1 MKRFAQSQKTTED
14 PYVKEFGQK
23 SKEAAE
29 KEARDKEAIEKY
41 KKDNANLIEFLKAL
55 ASMGKK
61 IKDAANYVKADQAR
75 EELGPILSSPIY
87 AIKSALAK
95 FGDELINKG
104 NDLQAAVNAAY
115 VAELSTLG
123 VSALHSSRPRVQR
136 VTRYLPFIGDV
147 VNLTYFNALTVES
160 FTDPL
165 QTIFSGFKCNST
177 STHKGQPTFSGLYPN
192 FSGHP
197 EFFQQ
202 YKNKLQ
208 AVADLTNNISIC
220 LQVAETGLSA
230 VALVTGGAPAYIAVR
245 AVGALIQ
252 APLFLFTIVI
262 SPNTTDIATYSK
274 EGGFKGG
281 GTDPKG
287 FFGFINKIP
296 GLKEY
301 AQYYESKPIAEEI
314 EKLSNFS
321 YLPKVV
327 SVDYQKDLEEYLVTF
342 SDSSGRI
349 FTLSKGQVNP
359 DTKIKLLGLNPD
371 PGGGRPGWIEIQ
383 NESGS
388 IFRIPVAK
396 ITNKTGEAFFVTKQ
410 PFYNEKIFN
419 TIMQEG
425 ANLKTGGNVQK
436 FLSLPNWQIL
446 RILDEQLKYK
456 YNWIGD
462 GKNPNWVNLQAD
474 IVSHKPLKKLY
485 YNDPSKKKQSRFK
498 ITPTGP
504 VDKSG
509 KPIVLKATEEEKV
522 KYLIPDYKEKYIYAP
537 ERQLI
542 PERTQ
547 NAVRTKLAEVI
558 QAIREGKLSSV
569 SWNKWS
575 EIGKISIIEEA
586 IDRLQNA
593 GFGILNPG
601 APQSYIPPISNDILN
616 QLSPKYRPR
625 KR

>member
-1 MKRFAQSQKTTED
+1 MKRFAQDSKDKD
-14 PYVKEFGQK
+14 PYKDPLTRLVGQSGK
-23 SKEAAE
+23 VNFE
-29 KEARDKEAIEKY
+29 KIISDEKAIEQY
-41 KKDNANLIEFLKAL
+41 KKDNAKLIEFLKAL
-55 ASMGKK
+55 VSMGQK

-87 AIKSALAK
+87 AIKSGLAK

-104 NDLQAAVNAAY
+104 SDLEAAVNAAY
-115 VAELSTLG
+115 AAELATLG

-147 VNLTYFNALTVES
+147 VNLSYFNALTVES

-165 QTIFSGFKCNST
+165 KTIFSGFKCNST
-177 STHKGQPTFSGLYPN
+177 SVHKGQPTFSGLYPN

-202 YKNKLQ
+202 YKDKLQ
-208 AVADLTNNISIC
+208 AVSDLTNNISIC
-220 LQVAETGLSA
+220 LQVVETGLAA
-230 VALVTGGAPAYIAVR
+230 VALVTGGAPAYMAVR
-245 AVGALIQ
+245 AAGALIQ

-262 SPNTTDIATYSK
+262 SPNTADIATYS
-274 EGGFKGG
+274 GLGFKGG
-281 GTDPKG
+281 GTDPKK

-321 YLPKVV
+321 YLPRVV
-327 SVDYQKDLEEYLVTF
+327 SINFSEKLQDYLVTF
-342 SDSSGRI
+342 SDTSGRV
-349 FTLSKGQVNP
+349 FTLTKDSPPNP
-359 DTKIKLLGLNPD
+359 DTKIKLLGLNID
-371 PGGGRPGWIEIQ
+371 QGWIEIK
-383 NESGS
+383 NANGNIIRMNVRTYTDESGKKLMYS
-388 IFRIPVAK
+388 
-396 ITNKTGEAFFVTKQ
+396 EA
-410 PFYNEKIFN
+410 PFYNENIFK
-419 TIMQEG
+419 TIIQEG
-425 ANLKTGGNVQK
+425 ANLKTGGDVQK

-474 IVSHKPLKKLY
+474 IVSHKPLDPKKLY

-498 ITPTGP
+498 IAPTGP

-547 NAVRTKLAEVI
+547 NAVRTKLAEVM